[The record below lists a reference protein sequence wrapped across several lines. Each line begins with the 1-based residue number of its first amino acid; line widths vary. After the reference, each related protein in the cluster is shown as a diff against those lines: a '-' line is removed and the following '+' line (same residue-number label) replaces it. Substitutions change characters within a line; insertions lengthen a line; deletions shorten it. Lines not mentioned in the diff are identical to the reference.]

1 MVLVFLSPSPTCISV
16 RSISSDSRE
25 LRMQHSK
32 KGWCPRYAHA
42 NIVSLVRDT
51 RHTVWVSG
59 RVATE
64 SPADGDTILRVASRR
79 RIKYGCVFASRRM
92 SQRSSRIYLGGNL
105 KY

>member
-25 LRMQHSK
+25 LPMQHSK
-32 KGWCPRYAHA
+32 KGWCPRYAHV

-64 SPADGDTILRVASRR
+64 SPADGDTVS
-79 RIKYGCVFASRRM
+79 YCVLLPGEE
-92 SQRSSRIYLGGNL
+92 SSTGVSSPADV
-105 KY
+105 